1 LLSDAAGMTI
11 SFASFAEKGSE
22 LRKAC
27 FVDVM
32 REDKLEAIDDF
43 RGGKVVIEFADSCSR
58 LET

>member
-1 LLSDAAGMTI
+1 MAILL
-11 SFASFAEKGSE
+11 ASFAGKGSE

-27 FVDVM
+27 FLDVM

-43 RGGKVVIEFADSCSR
+43 RGGKVDIEFADSCGR

>member
-1 LLSDAAGMTI
+1 MTI